1 MAIDV
6 VWFKRD
12 LRTRDHVPLLSAI
25 LSGRPVLC
33 LFILE
38 PERFEQED
46 TDAIHVDWELDCAV
60 DLSNTLRK
68 SGSSLHIRIGNAIEV
83 LENLDNEYGIK
94 RILSHEET
102 GNSWSYGR
110 DKKVLQWCQ
119 EKEINWIEY
128 PNNGVIRRLKNRD
141 QWKAERD
148 SRMRIPLNETPM
160 FSKSIMFEGEYPSIN
175 DLSLTPRPL
184 ICRPE
189 PGEDAA
195 LRRLHLFLDQD
206 SKKYSWSIS
215 SPTLSTKHGS
225 VLSPYL
231 TTGVLSMRRVVQE
244 TNSKIKYLRKNKSPL
259 DSHSEW
265 IQSLSSF
272 RQRLAW
278 RCHFI
283 QKLEMES
290 NLDLVAQNPAIELTL
305 DRKLDPEKFI
315 RWKEGRTGWPFFDA
329 CMRQLTATGWINF
342 RMRAMMMSAASYNL
356 WLPWRDTGIF
366 LAKQFL
372 DYEPGIHW
380 SQVGMQSGT
389 TGINTIRAYS
399 MTKQGKDHDPN
410 GEYIRKWVPELS
422 MVPTDFIHNPW
433 QMPDTLQESIICRI
447 GINYPEPI
455 VNELVSRKDGISK
468 SYSARTGEDAR
479 RISKKVLQ
487 MHGSRSRSRSR
498 RNHTKKPSTV
508 QKKLF

>member
-25 LSGRPVLC
+25 LSGQPVLC

-38 PERFEQED
+38 PERFKQED
-46 TDAIHVDWELDCAV
+46 IDPIHVNWELDCAV
-60 DLSNTLRK
+60 DLSQTLQK
-68 SGSSLHIRIGNAIEV
+68 SGSDLHFEIGDALEV
-83 LENLDNEYGIK
+83 LENIHNEHGIR

-102 GNSWSYGR
+102 GNSWSYDR
-110 DKKVLQWCQ
+110 DKKVIQWCK
-119 EKEINWIEY
+119 EKMINWIEY
-128 PNNGVIRRLKNRD
+128 PNNGIIRRLKNRD
-141 QWKAERD
+141 QWKRERD
-148 SRMRIPLNETPM
+148 SRMRTPLSETPM
-160 FSKSIMFEGEYPSIN
+160 FSQSIIFDGQIPGIT
-175 DLSLTPRPL
+175 DLNLTPRPL
-184 ICRPE
+184 VSRPE

-195 LRRLHLFLDQD
+195 LRRLRLFLDED
-206 SKKYSWSIS
+206 SKKYNWSIS
-215 SPTLSTKHGS
+215 SPTLSRKHGS

-231 TTGVLSMRRVVQE
+231 TTGVISMRRIVQE
-244 TNSKIKYLRKNKSPL
+244 TNSKIKYIRKNKSVI
-259 DSHSEW
+259 DCHSEW
-265 IQSLSSF
+265 IQSLTSF

-290 NLDLVAQNPAIELTL
+290 NLDLVAQNPAIEEKL

-422 MVPTDFIHNPW
+422 MVPTNFIHNPW
-433 QMPDTLQESIICRI
+433 QMPESLQELIICRI

-455 VNELVSRKDGISK
+455 VNEIVSRKNGISK

-487 MHGSRSRSRSR
+487 MHGSRRLGK
-498 RNHTKKPSTV
+498 RNDTNISSTI

>member
-1 MAIDV
+1 M
-6 VWFKRD
+6 
-12 LRTRDHVPLLSAI
+12 
-25 LSGRPVLC
+25 
-33 LFILE
+33 
-38 PERFEQED
+38 
-46 TDAIHVDWELDCAV
+46 
-60 DLSNTLRK
+60 SNTLRK
-68 SGSSLHIRIGNAIEV
+68 SGSSLHIRIGNAIQV

-231 TTGVLSMRRVVQE
+231 TTVSY
-244 TNSKIKYLRKNKSPL
+244 T
-259 DSHSEW
+259 H
-265 IQSLSSF
+265 
-272 RQRLAW
+272 
-278 RCHFI
+278 
-283 QKLEMES
+283 
-290 NLDLVAQNPAIELTL
+290 LTL
-305 DRKLDPEKFI
+305 
-315 RWKEGRTGWPFFDA
+315 
-329 CMRQLTATGWINF
+329 
-342 RMRAMMMSAASYNL
+342 
-356 WLPWRDTGIF
+356 
-366 LAKQFL
+366 
-372 DYEPGIHW
+372 
-380 SQVGMQSGT
+380 
-389 TGINTIRAYS
+389 
-399 MTKQGKDHDPN
+399 
-410 GEYIRKWVPELS
+410 
-422 MVPTDFIHNPW
+422 PTN
-433 QMPDTLQESIICRI
+433 
-447 GINYPEPI
+447 
-455 VNELVSRKDGISK
+455 
-468 SYSARTGEDAR
+468 
-479 RISKKVLQ
+479 
-487 MHGSRSRSRSR
+487 
-498 RNHTKKPSTV
+498 
-508 QKKLF
+508 